1 MIATRGDALLSL
13 PLLSSHT
20 LPKQM
25 YQETPLL
32 QFPLAASLAVIP
44 SILVLVVASIPVFL
58 PAGGDCSTP
67 SSSGGAID
75 YNIYN
80 NDGAPRYQG

>member
-1 MIATRGDALLSL
+1 
-13 PLLSSHT
+13 
-20 LPKQM
+20 M

-44 SILVLVVASIPVFL
+44 SILVLVVASIPVFCQQVVIVANH
-58 PAGGDCSTP
+58 PHF
-67 SSSGGAID
+67 GGAID